1 MAGQVAHADWNDAGD
16 LAQHLHKLVTNGPRD
31 LDIASEMSRHGFDEV
46 KWAEGQ
52 GMLAELVSCDAPTGN
67 KLDAAAAWYDEAA
80 ITARHALA
88 THPRLLAKLGLTG
101 TDST

>member
-52 GMLAELVSCDAPTGN
+52 CMLAELVHCESFAETS
-67 KLDAAAAWYDEAA
+67 LAMMVEWYREAA
-80 ITARHALA
+80 DVARSALA
-88 THPRLLAKLGLTG
+88 GHPQLLAKLGMT
-101 TDST
+101 